1 MHLGIDVGGT
11 NLKAGLVDDQGK
23 LVQVCRTPLNFCGA
37 EAFVDALGELA
48 LRTVRESGVDPASV
62 ETVGMGIPGAVSE
75 GRIIYTSNIPLQDVP
90 VEKWFRRY
98 LDVPVFLGNDAD
110 CAAVGEYF
118 HGAGRGSRD
127 FVVVT
132 LGTGVGGGLVIGGK
146 LQTGLGMGGE
156 VGHMVIVHDGE
167 LCNCGR
173 KGCWERYASAT
184 ALIRLTKEAMEQHPD
199 SRMHAVA
206 AELGGV
212 DGRTSFTAAEQGD
225 PAALDVCSRYV
236 SYLAAGVT
244 NLVNMLQPEKLALG
258 GGVADAPAALLLDPL
273 RRTVAEECIGRHA
286 GVYTEIVKAEL
297 GNDAGII
304 GAAMLHR
311 AVR

>member
-1 MHLGIDVGGT
+1 M
-11 NLKAGLVDDQGK
+11 KK
-23 LVQVCRTPLNFCGA
+23 L
-37 EAFVDALGELA
+37 
-48 LRTVRESGVDPASV
+48 
-62 ETVGMGIPGAVSE
+62 M
-75 GRIIYTSNIPLQDVP
+75 
-90 VEKWFRRY
+90 
-98 LDVPVFLGNDAD
+98 LGNEAIARGLYEAGCDVISSYPGTPSTEITEFAAKYKEIYCEWAPNEKVALEAAYGASLYGKRAACAMKHVGLNVAAD
-110 CAAVGEYF
+110 PLF
-118 HGAGRGSRD
+118 
-127 FVVVT
+127 T
-132 LGTGVGGGLVIGGK
+132 LSYTGVGGGLVIGGK
-146 LQTGLGMGGE
+146 LQTGMGMGGE
-156 VGHMVIVHDGE
+156 VGHMVIVHNGAP
-167 LCNCGR
+167 CNCGR

-184 ALIRLTKEAMEQHPD
+184 ALVQMTKEAMEQHPD

-206 AELGGV
+206 KELGGV

-258 GGVADAPAALLLDPL
+258 GGVSDAPAALLLEPL